1 MYCRSALV
9 SAGIAALHCRATRN
23 IRLYSAKT
31 SLPDIR
37 VSQSWQNHLED
48 SLLVPHI
55 GASEVAITSML
66 SINLQGYTAARV
78 FVVRSPA
85 TAKQ

>member
-1 MYCRSALV
+1 MYCRSASV

-37 VSQSWQNHLED
+37 VSQD

-85 TAKQ
+85 TANQ

>member
-1 MYCRSALV
+1 MYCRSASV

-55 GASEVAITSML
+55 GASEVAITSM

-78 FVVRSPA
+78 FVVGSPA